1 MKYKLLVIAAVAAI
15 LFNCSDNK
23 VANNS
28 AETNNSAKEKL
39 AEKFGLTLFELENG
53 IGPIKEKLILG
64 PLDIEMSSKG
74 QNLFEEKCAS
84 CHKLDERFTGPPQ
97 RDVIE
102 RRTPEYIMNMI
113 LNPEE
118 MIAKHPEVKK
128 MLAIYMTS
136 MTFQNVSQEQAREIL
151 EYFRKVDKE
160 K

>member
-1 MKYKLLVIAAVAAI
+1 MKRIYTICLAI
-15 LFNCSDNK
+15 FLIFFGCGEGEQKEQTS
-23 VANNS
+23 
-28 AETNNSAKEKL
+28 TNNTSRKEKI
-39 AEKFGLTLFELENG
+39 AEKFGLTVFELDNG
-53 IGPIKEKLILG
+53 IGPIKEKLELG
-64 PLDIEMSSKG
+64 PLNIEMAAKG
-74 QNLFEEKCAS
+74 EKLFEGKCAS
-84 CHKLDERFTGPPQ
+84 CHKLDERFTGPAQ

-118 MIAKHPEVKK
+118 MIARHPEVKK

-136 MTFQNVSQEQAREIL
+136 MTYQNVSQEQAREIL

>member
-1 MKYKLLVIAAVAAI
+1 MKLIKALILTSLLVLASCGESKEKAPESS
-15 LFNCSDNK
+15 ND
-23 VANNS
+23 
-28 AETNNSAKEKL
+28 SAKEKL
-39 AEKFGLTLFELENG
+39 AQKFGLTLFELENG
-53 IGPIKEKLILG
+53 VGPIKEKLDLG
-64 PLDIEMSSKG
+64 PLDIEMASRG
-74 QNLFEEKCAS
+74 QKLFEEKCAS
-84 CHKLDERFTGPPQ
+84 CHKLDERFTGPAQ

-136 MTFQNVSQEQAREIL
+136 MTYQNVSKEQAREIL

>member
-1 MKYKLLVIAAVAAI
+1 MRTIYLVLFMFTLFAVG
-15 LFNCSDNK
+15 CGENK
-23 VANNS
+23 SEESTANTS
-28 AETNNSAKEKL
+28 ANEKL
-39 AEKFGLTLFELENG
+39 AEKFGITVFELENG
-53 IGPIKEKLILG
+53 IGPIKEKLELG
-64 PLDIEMSSKG
+64 PLNMEMAAKG
-74 QNLFEEKCAS
+74 QKIFEEKCAS
-84 CHKLDERFTGPPQ
+84 CHKLDDRFTGPAQ

-118 MIAKHPEVKK
+118 MIKKHPEVKK

-136 MTFQNVSQEQAREIL
+136 MTYQNVSQEQAREIL